1 MSALSQQDTEAYLSA
16 PHVAQLATV
25 RPDERPHLAPVW
37 FKWEG
42 ERAYVMCSGNSV
54 KVRNIVRNPAVTLSV
69 ANDERPYKYVVL
81 EGTADVIRG
90 DVADTV
96 RRICVHYERSE
107 RGQNYAQ
114 RLLSSSWD
122 VAIIE
127 IAVKRIVGWVDQSSQ
142 PRP

>member
-1 MSALSQQDTEAYLSA
+1 MPAMSQQDTEAYLSA
-16 PHVAQLATV
+16 PHVAQFATV

-42 ERAYVMCSGNSV
+42 ERAYVMCGGNAV

-69 ANDERPYKYVVL
+69 ANDERPYKYVAL
-81 EGTADVIRG
+81 EGTAEVLREDS
-90 DVADTV
+90 ADTV
-96 RRICVHYERSE
+96 RRICVHYEGPE

-122 VAIIE
+122 LAVIE
-127 IAVKRIVGWVDQSSQ
+127 IAVKRIVGWVE
-142 PRP
+142 PERP